1 MEYAELEDVNLTKV
15 AKRWHILDPKVCR
28 KLAARSCSPAICC
41 RVLREAFAALQFAAS
56 NRGKVLQPC
65 NWLPLISGGSCS
77 LTIACRKSREGFDKI
92 LFFAAIVGKLSAE
105 YYFTAFLSKSDSTT
119 LRL

>member
-1 MEYAELEDVNLTKV
+1 
-15 AKRWHILDPKVCR
+15 
-28 KLAARSCSPAICC
+28 
-41 RVLREAFAALQFAAS
+41 LREAFAALQFAAS
-56 NRGKVLQPC
+56 NRGKVLQPNNCFPLTAAGLC
-65 NWLPLISGGSCS
+65 N

-105 YYFTAFLSKSDSTT
+105 YYFVTFLSKSDSTT